1 MLEASVTILEPS
13 LTIGTAGSN
22 ARKNSDTVTQ
32 ALELARTHW
41 QALTWV
47 EGAILGLCWSNS
59 GATLAHLASTCPILG
74 LSLDLFGQLGVILC
88 YSGPS

>member
-1 MLEASVTILEPS
+1 MLEASVTMLQPS
-13 LTIGTAGSN
+13 LTIGAAGSN
-22 ARKNSDTVTQ
+22 ARKNSDTVMQ

-47 EGAILGLCWSNS
+47 EGAILGLCLSNS
-59 GATLAHLASTCPILG
+59 GATLAHLGSTCPILG
-74 LSLDLFGQLGVILC
+74 LSLNLLGELGAILC

>member
-1 MLEASVTILEPS
+1 MLEAFVTILEPS

-59 GATLAHLASTCPILG
+59 GATLAHLGSTCPILG
-74 LSLDLFGQLGVILC
+74 LSWDSFLASLGLSC